1 MKLFTIGPVEMYP
14 STKAVRQNPF
24 VHFRTNEF
32 STLVKDTL
40 KRLSNL
46 LGNDEEDSLIYI
58 SGSGTAAMEASVE
71 NCVSG
76 KDKVLV
82 INGGS
87 FGKRFCELLEFHN
100 KTYQSIDLAW
110 NETLTKNHLQPYENK
125 DFTMLFV
132 NLHETHTGQLY
143 DAKMLSEF
151 CQRNKMFFVIDAIGT
166 FLADE
171 YNMKKIGADLT
182 IISSQKGLCLSP
194 GMSLISFSKRML
206 DKIYAI
212 ALPASKYFDF
222 KDYLINIKRGQTPYT
237 PPVLVMYELQDML
250 NFIDKQGGLKQR
262 LAEVK
267 EKCEYFREKAQNL
280 GLIIPSYPLSN
291 ALTPIYFD
299 DVNAY
304 EVIQTLKDKYRIF
317 VNPCGG
323 DLANKLLRVTHIGN
337 TTLKDIDEMLE
348 KLMLSIKEVK
358 SNGKNL

>member
-14 STKAVRQNPF
+14 CTKEVYQNPF
-24 VHFRTNEF
+24 VYFRTNEF

-71 NCVSG
+71 NCVSD

-110 NETLTKNHLQPYENK
+110 NETLTKSHLQPYENK
-125 DFTMLFV
+125 NFTMLFV

-206 DKIYAI
+206 DKIHAMP
-212 ALPASKYFDF
+212 LPASKYFDF
-222 KDYLINIKRGQTPYT
+222 KDYLLNIKRGQTPYT

-250 NFIDKQGGLKQR
+250 NFIDEQGGLKAR

-267 EKCEYFREKAQNL
+267 EKCEYFREKARNL

-304 EVIQTLKDKYRIF
+304 EVIQTLKDRYRIF

-323 DLANKLLRVTHIGN
+323 DLADKLLRVTHIGN

-358 SNGKNL
+358 SNG

>member
-24 VHFRTNEF
+24 VYFRTNEF
-32 STLVKDTL
+32 SALVKDTL

-46 LGNDEEDSLIYI
+46 LGNDLEDSLIYMA
-58 SGSGTAAMEASVE
+58 GSGTAAMEASVE
-71 NCVSG
+71 NCVDD

-87 FGKRFCELLEFHN
+87 FGKRFCELLAFHG
-100 KTYQSIDLAW
+100 KKYQSVDLAW
-110 NETLTKNHLQPYENK
+110 NETLTKKHLAPYENK

-143 DAKMLSEF
+143 DAKMLNEF
-151 CQRNKMFFVIDAIGT
+151 CQRNDMLFIVDAIGT

-171 YNMKKIGADLT
+171 YDMKKFGADLT

-194 GMSLISFSKRML
+194 GMALISFSKRMI
-206 DKIYAI
+206 DKIASMPS
-212 ALPASKYFDF
+212 PASKYFDF
-222 KDYLINIKRGQTPYT
+222 KDYLADIKRGQTPYT

-250 NFIDKQGGLKQR
+250 NLIDKQGGLKVR
-262 LAEVK
+262 LNEVK
-267 EKCEYFREKAQNL
+267 EKCEYFRQKARNF

-291 ALTPIYFD
+291 ALTPLYFEN
-299 DVNAY
+299 VNAY
-304 EVIQTLKDKYRIF
+304 EVIQTLKDRYRIF

-323 DLANKLLRVTHIGN
+323 DLADKLLRVTHIGN
-337 TTLKDIDEMLE
+337 TTLKDIDDLLE
-348 KLMLSIKEVK
+348 KLILSIKEVK
-358 SNGKNL
+358 NENG

>member
-24 VHFRTNEF
+24 VYFRTNEF

-71 NCVSG
+71 NCVSD

-206 DKIYAI
+206 DKIYTI

-222 KDYLINIKRGQTPYT
+222 KDYLLNIKRGQTPYT

-250 NFIDKQGGLKQR
+250 NLIDKQGGLEQR

-358 SNGKNL
+358 SNG

>member
-24 VHFRTNEF
+24 VYFRTNEF

-71 NCVSG
+71 NCVSD

-87 FGKRFCELLEFHN
+87 FGKRFCELLEFHS

-110 NETLTKNHLQPYENK
+110 NEALTKNHLQPYENK
-125 DFTMLFV
+125 NFTILFV

-250 NFIDKQGGLKQR
+250 NLIDKQGGLKQR

-267 EKCEYFREKAQNL
+267 EKCEYFREKARNL

-358 SNGKNL
+358 SNG